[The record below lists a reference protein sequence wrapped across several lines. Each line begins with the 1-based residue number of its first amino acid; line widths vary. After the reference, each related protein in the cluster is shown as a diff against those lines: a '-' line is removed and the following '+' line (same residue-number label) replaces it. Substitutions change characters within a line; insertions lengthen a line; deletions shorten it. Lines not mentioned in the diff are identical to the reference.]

1 MLSRLMFR
9 TIAIIISIVSNIFCA
24 QIIIQKSPKLVKAVR
39 ISNSI
44 EIDGK
49 LKEKAWEKAEILLDF
64 MQREPEEG
72 KPVSER
78 TEVRIIYDDKNLYF
92 GVRCWDSQPN
102 LIIANEMRRDVD
114 LINNDCIEIYLDTY
128 HDHRTAFVFCTN
140 ALGAQRDGII
150 IGEVGLDEQN
160 WNWNGTWQ
168 NACEIDSE
176 GWTAEIAIPF
186 KTLRFG
192 DDDEKVWGLNIARYI
207 PRKREEAFWS
217 PILRDY
223 GSNGI
228 YKVSAYGDLSGLE
241 QLKHPSPIEF
251 KPYFLA
257 GADRDFQVQSTYKS
271 TVEAGLDI
279 KYHPNPNLTT
289 DLSLN
294 TDFAQVEADQEQA
307 NLTRFELYFPEKRD
321 FFLEGAGIFRFSE
334 RSWSVPAA
342 VLFFSRRIG
351 LSEDNQ
357 PVPLLGGIKLSGKSN
372 KLNIGLLNVLAN
384 RTTYMQNNISNTIPK
399 TNFTAL
405 RLQYDILT
413 GSTLGLIG
421 LNKQSLDNNAY
432 NRTFGVDANIF
443 LSNNTQASVF
453 IAKTITPNLYGKDLA
468 AYADFF
474 YADDFWTLLLAQNT
488 IQNNFNAEM
497 GYVPRPASRRSQINF
512 GVSPRPGILNIRQ
525 LTVFNDFY
533 YITNQQSELI
543 TRFNTIGLWIVF
555 NNGATFLSRY
565 DFNYEH
571 LTDLFQIHKD
581 VIIPEGIYSYNNFYG
596 EYVSDRGRDFSGKI
610 NLNAGQFYDGKIT
623 GYGFETNLKIGPRF
637 TVNVTYNRND
647 VMLTTGSFTTTL
659 VGMRFLY
666 TFSTKLFAKAYIQW
680 NSERNIIISN
690 LLIGLIHSPGSDLFL
705 VYNEELTMLNNTTA
719 TKVRAIKLKFTYLI

>member
-1 MLSRLMFR
+1 MLSRLMFQ

-102 LIIANEMRRDVD
+102 LIIANEMRRDVN

-150 IGEVGLDEQN
+150 IGEVSLDEQN

-241 QLKHPSPIEF
+241 QLKCNASD
-251 KPYFLA
+251 
-257 GADRDFQVQSTYKS
+257 G
-271 TVEAGLDI
+271 
-279 KYHPNPNLTT
+279 N
-289 DLSLN
+289 
-294 TDFAQVEADQEQA
+294 
-307 NLTRFELYFPEKRD
+307 
-321 FFLEGAGIFRFSE
+321 GIS
-334 RSWSVPAA
+334 
-342 VLFFSRRIG
+342 
-351 LSEDNQ
+351 
-357 PVPLLGGIKLSGKSN
+357 
-372 KLNIGLLNVLAN
+372 
-384 RTTYMQNNISNTIPK
+384 
-399 TNFTAL
+399 
-405 RLQYDILT
+405 
-413 GSTLGLIG
+413 
-421 LNKQSLDNNAY
+421 
-432 NRTFGVDANIF
+432 
-443 LSNNTQASVF
+443 
-453 IAKTITPNLYGKDLA
+453 
-468 AYADFF
+468 
-474 YADDFWTLLLAQNT
+474 
-488 IQNNFNAEM
+488 
-497 GYVPRPASRRSQINF
+497 
-512 GVSPRPGILNIRQ
+512 
-525 LTVFNDFY
+525 
-533 YITNQQSELI
+533 
-543 TRFNTIGLWIVF
+543 
-555 NNGATFLSRY
+555 
-565 DFNYEH
+565 
-571 LTDLFQIHKD
+571 
-581 VIIPEGIYSYNNFYG
+581 
-596 EYVSDRGRDFSGKI
+596 
-610 NLNAGQFYDGKIT
+610 
-623 GYGFETNLKIGPRF
+623 
-637 TVNVTYNRND
+637 
-647 VMLTTGSFTTTL
+647 
-659 VGMRFLY
+659 
-666 TFSTKLFAKAYIQW
+666 
-680 NSERNIIISN
+680 
-690 LLIGLIHSPGSDLFL
+690 
-705 VYNEELTMLNNTTA
+705 
-719 TKVRAIKLKFTYLI
+719 